1 MRKIKK
7 KSKNTPLPMQNG
19 VCIMQIYF
27 SREVQKMFNAEV
39 IVFLGYF
46 VILFFVG
53 LIFFFN
59 GSNKNQSD

>member
-1 MRKIKK
+1 M
-7 KSKNTPLPMQNG
+7 
-19 VCIMQIYF
+19 
-27 SREVQKMFNAEV
+27 NAEI

-59 GSNKNQSD
+59 GSNKNQNDYFLAAPWDRGSPQ